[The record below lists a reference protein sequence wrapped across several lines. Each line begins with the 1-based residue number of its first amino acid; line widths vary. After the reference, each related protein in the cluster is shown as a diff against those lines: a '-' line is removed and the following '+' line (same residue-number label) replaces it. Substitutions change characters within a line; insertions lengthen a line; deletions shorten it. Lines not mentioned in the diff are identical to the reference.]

1 MTAAIT
7 TLRSTLATALTNDGV
22 WSVFTFPP
30 ASPIANSCII
40 NYADPAIDPEN
51 NQYASIG
58 PQANFEV
65 TLLVPLFDNNG
76 NLIDME
82 NYWVAL
88 MAKLNAA
95 APALNMKIGSFSA
108 PTVSSNEMGQMLMS
122 QISVSILTSWS

>member
-1 MTAAIT
+1 MTVPIT

-51 NQYASIG
+51 NVYASIG
-58 PQANFEV
+58 PQANYEI
-65 TLLVPLFDNNG
+65 TLLVPLFDNQG

-82 NYWVAL
+82 NYWDAL

-108 PTVSSNEMGQMLMS
+108 PTVSANDMGQMLMS

>member
-1 MTAAIT
+1 MTYAIT

-40 NYADPAIDPEN
+40 NYADPAIEPQN
-51 NQYASIG
+51 NQYGSIG
-58 PQANFEV
+58 PKANYEI
-65 TLLVPLFDNNG
+65 TLLVPLFDNQG

-82 NYWVAL
+82 NYWDAL

-95 APALNMKIGSFSA
+95 PLSLKIGSFSA
-108 PTVSSNEMGQMLMS
+108 PTVSANEMGQMLMS

>member
-22 WSVFTFPP
+22 WSVFSFPP
-30 ASPIANSCII
+30 ASPISNSCII
-40 NYADPAIDPEN
+40 NYADPAIDPQN

-58 PQANFEV
+58 PQANFEI
-65 TLLVPLFDNNG
+65 TLLVPLFDNQG

-95 APALNMKIGSFSA
+95 PLSLKIGSFSA

>member
-7 TLRSTLATALTNDGV
+7 TLRSTLATALANDGV
-22 WSVFTFPP
+22 WSVFSFPP

-40 NYADPAIDPEN
+40 NYADPAIEPEN

-58 PQANFEV
+58 PQANLEI
-65 TLLVPLFDNNG
+65 TLLVPLFDNQG

-95 APALNMKIGSFSA
+95 PLSLKIGSFSA
-108 PTVSSNEMGQMLMS
+108 PTVSANDMGQMLMS

>member
-40 NYADPAIDPEN
+40 NYADPSIEPQN
-51 NQYASIG
+51 IQYGSIG
-58 PQANFEV
+58 PQANYEI
-65 TLLVPLFDNNG
+65 TLLVPLFDNQG

-95 APALNMKIGSFSA
+95 SLSLRIGSFSA
-108 PTVSSNEMGQMLMS
+108 PTVSANEMGQMLMS

>member
-1 MTAAIT
+1 MTVPIT

-51 NQYASIG
+51 NVYASIG
-58 PQANFEV
+58 PQANYEI
-65 TLLVPLFDNNG
+65 TLLVPLFDNQG

-82 NYWVAL
+82 NYWDAL